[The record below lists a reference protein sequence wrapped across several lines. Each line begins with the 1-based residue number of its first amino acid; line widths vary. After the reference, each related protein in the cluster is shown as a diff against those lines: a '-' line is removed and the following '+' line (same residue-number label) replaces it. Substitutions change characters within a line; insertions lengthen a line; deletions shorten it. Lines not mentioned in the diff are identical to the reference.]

1 MEEIELKE
9 KKPNHAIFQF
19 LFPFSLLEG
28 KEDDTADKLKDNGY
42 EWFRLDK
49 LEKEDDYYGK
59 YEIDHEDLENYYL
72 PFTNRI
78 LFPKEEDGKG
88 FQRYTKAL
96 GMKSTF
102 KAPSYTADFVI
113 HSVDI
118 FICPY
123 QIGLLNVRLD
133 LLNDNELTY
142 SEVLDFGA
150 KFRVM
155 EEKNPVTYIQH
166 DGQSFEH
173 VQNFIFEAV
182 IPDIKDYMSH
192 KSEKNAYF
200 ESFPFFEDNRL
211 YVQALISLDEDITE
225 EDVYRFGNLDGFYN
239 ENPYISAHNKEFV
252 HAYLQEK
259 AYMRWAPYTY
269 ILPDS
274 SGFFILT
281 KQTGSEFS
289 RIANSFYGEFYYGLI
304 LTLFHKIVLLKL
316 ENNYSDIRIEQ
327 DTKQVEKLIHAI
339 NTFSSNY
346 FFFELATHS
355 EGKDIFVKLRDRFRV
370 EMLYEDTRSTLE
382 SLYQY
387 QDNFTTKQSSSLL
400 QILTL
405 YSVITGILG
414 MNLIVEKLDRNINWK
429 ETIDSLSFFEYFALF
444 VIVSGLVISVFLTIR
459 YIAIWFMDKRERRK
473 WRRQIE
479 YPNTK

>member
-1 MEEIELKE
+1 MQEIELKE
-9 KKPNHAIFQF
+9 KKVNNAVFQF
-19 LFPFSLLEG
+19 LFPFSILEG
-28 KEDDTADKLKDNGY
+28 KEDDTVTKLKENGY

-49 LEKEDDYYGK
+49 VEKEDDYYGQF
-59 YEIDHEDLENYYL
+59 EIDHEDLENYYL

-78 LFPKEEDGKG
+78 LFPKIEDGKG

-96 GMKSTF
+96 GKKSSF
-102 KAPSYTADFVI
+102 IAPSYSADFVI

-123 QIGLLNVRLD
+123 QIGLLNVRVD
-133 LLNDNELTY
+133 LLNAEDLTY
-142 SEVLDFGA
+142 SQILDFGA

-155 EEKNPVTYIQH
+155 EEIHSTTTIECDN
-166 DGQSFEH
+166 QSFEH
-173 VQNFIFEAV
+173 VQDYIFECV
-182 IPDIKDYMSH
+182 IPDIKGYMSH

-211 YVQALISLDEDITE
+211 YVQALISLDDELTE
-225 EDVYRFGNLDGFYN
+225 EDVYRLGNLDGFFN
-239 ENPYISAHNKEFV
+239 DKPYISAHNKEFV
-252 HAYLQEK
+252 HAFIQER

-281 KQTGSEFS
+281 KQTGPEFS

-316 ENNYSDIRIEQ
+316 ENNYSEIRIEQ
-327 DTKQVEKLIHAI
+327 DTKEVEKLIHAI
-339 NTFSSNY
+339 NAFSSNY

-370 EMLYEDTRSTLE
+370 ELLYEDTRNTLE

-405 YSVITGILG
+405 YSVITGIFG
-414 MNLIVEKLDRNINWK
+414 MNLMVDNLDENINWT
-429 ETIDSLSFFEYFALF
+429 EALGSLNFYEYFALF
-444 VIVSGLVISVFLTIR
+444 VIISGVIISVFLSIR
-459 YIAIWFMDKRERRK
+459 YIAVWYMDKQERKK
-473 WRRQIE
+473 WRKQIE

>member
-9 KKPNHAIFQF
+9 KKVSHAIFQF

-102 KAPSYTADFVI
+102 KAPSYSAEFVI

-133 LLNDNELTY
+133 LLNESELTY
-142 SEVLDFGA
+142 SEILDFGA
-150 KFRVM
+150 KFRIM
-155 EEKNPVTYIQH
+155 EEKNSITNVLCN
-166 DGQSFEH
+166 GQSFEH
-173 VQNFIFEAV
+173 VQEYIFECV
-182 IPDIKDYMSH
+182 IPDIKEYMSH
-192 KSEKNAYF
+192 KSEKSAYF

-211 YVQALISLDEDITE
+211 YVQALISLDDDITE
-225 EDVYRFGNLDGFYN
+225 EDVYRLGNLDGFFKDK
-239 ENPYISAHNKEFV
+239 PYISTHNKEFV
-252 HAYLQEK
+252 HSFIQEK
-259 AYMRWAPYTY
+259 AYTRWAPYTY
-269 ILPDS
+269 ILPES

-281 KQTGSEFS
+281 KQTGAEFT

-316 ENNYSDIRIEQ
+316 ENNYSEIRIEQ
-327 DTKQVEKLIHAI
+327 DTKKVEKLIHAI
-339 NTFSSNY
+339 NAFSSNY

-355 EGKDIFVKLRDRFRV
+355 EGRDIFVKLRDRFRV
-370 EMLYEDTRSTLE
+370 ELLYEDTRTTLE

-405 YSVITGILG
+405 YSVITGIFG
-414 MNLIVEKLDRNINWK
+414 MNLMVENLDKDINW
-429 ETIDSLSFFEYFALF
+429 TSAFGSLTFYEYIALF
-444 VIVSGLVISVFLTIR
+444 VIVSGVAISVFLSIR
-459 YIAIWFMDKRERRK
+459 YIAIWYLDKQERKK
-473 WRRQIE
+473 WRKQIE